1 MPASSTTA
9 RDAGFQLNLLDVVL
23 LLIIGVSAFTGLR
36 GAIKEVFS
44 LVLIVA
50 AALVSLA
57 WLSDVAPLLDIWVS
71 SAFARQALAG
81 LGLFLGM
88 MLGGHLLINMTT
100 HLVRSIGLG
109 GVDRFLGFG
118 FGALRAVALLVI
130 IFTYTGPWLMRTFPA
145 LESEVDDSLIMPMIE
160 VASEWLQDNFD
171 LRRFVRDPLSEYLP

>member
-1 MPASSTTA
+1 MTTD
-9 RDAGFQLNLLDVVL
+9 RNAGPPLNLLDVVL
-23 LLIIGVSAFTGLR
+23 LLLIGVSAFTGLR
-36 GAIKEVFS
+36 GVIKEVFS

-57 WLSDVAPLLDIWVS
+57 WLNDAAPLLDIWIS

-88 MLGGHLLINMTT
+88 MLIGHLLINMTT

-109 GVDRFLGFG
+109 GVDRMLGFG

-130 IFTYTGPWLMRTFPA
+130 IYTYAGPWLMRTFPA
-145 LESEVDDSLIMPMIE
+145 LEAEVDDSLLMPMIE
-160 VASEWLQDNFD
+160 IVSEWLQDNFD
-171 LRRFVRDPLSEYLP
+171 LRRFVKDPLSEYLP